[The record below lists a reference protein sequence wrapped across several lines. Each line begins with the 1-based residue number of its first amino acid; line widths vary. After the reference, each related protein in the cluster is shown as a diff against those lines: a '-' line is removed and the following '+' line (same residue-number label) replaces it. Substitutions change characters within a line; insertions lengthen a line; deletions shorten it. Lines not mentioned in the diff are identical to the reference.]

1 MKIALITEDGTSIS
15 RHFGRAPYYVVLTVE
30 NGQIVNREMRDKLNH
45 SHFGNEHHEHQSGQ
59 RHGFAPEE
67 QDRHARMAQ
76 PITDCEAVL
85 CGGMGAG
92 AYQSLQ
98 AAGIRPIVTD
108 LHSIDEA
115 ARAYIEGKLVDH
127 IERLH

>member
-1 MKIALITEDGTSIS
+1 MKVAVITEDGKSVS
-15 RHFGRAPYYVVLTVE
+15 RHFGRAPYYLVLTVV

-45 SHFGNEHHEHQSGQ
+45 SHFANEPHEHQPGQ
-59 RHGFAPEE
+59 QHGFGPEE

-108 LHSIDEA
+108 LRDIEEA
-115 ARAYIEGKLVDH
+115 ARAYMEGKIVDH
-127 IERLH
+127 IELLH

>member
-1 MKIALITEDGTSIS
+1 MKIALITEDGTSVS

-45 SHFGNEHHEHQSGQ
+45 NRFGNEHHEHQPGQ
-59 RHGFAPEE
+59 RHGFTPEE

-85 CGGMGAG
+85 CGGMGTG

-98 AAGIRPIVTD
+98 AAGIRPVVTD

-115 ARAYIEGKLVDH
+115 ARAYIEGKIVDH
-127 IERLH
+127 VELLH

>member
-1 MKIALITEDGTSIS
+1 MKVAVITEDGKSVS
-15 RHFGRAPYYVVLTVE
+15 RHFGRAPYYVVLTIE

-45 SHFGNEHHEHQSGQ
+45 SHFANEPHEHQPGQ
-59 RHGFAPEE
+59 RHGFGLEE

-85 CGGMGAG
+85 CGGMGTG

-108 LHSIDEA
+108 LSDVEEA
-115 ARAYIEGKLVDH
+115 ARAYIEGQIVDH
-127 IERLH
+127 TERLH